1 MTWRSTVTESWEQRL
16 ARVEA
21 DLKEAEEKEKYLVV
35 LDAGHGG
42 DDPGKIGINQAKE
55 KDINLKITY
64 LVKQYL
70 EASDVQVVLTR
81 EDEDGLYDQDAS
93 NKKVQDMKRRIEV
106 MEKAAPDVA
115 VSIHQNSYPEE

>member
-55 KDINLKITY
+55 KDIN
-64 LVKQYL
+64 
-70 EASDVQVVLTR
+70 
-81 EDEDGLYDQDAS
+81 
-93 NKKVQDMKRRIEV
+93 
-106 MEKAAPDVA
+106 
-115 VSIHQNSYPEE
+115 

>member
-42 DDPGKIGINQAKE
+42 C
-55 KDINLKITY
+55 
-64 LVKQYL
+64 
-70 EASDVQVVLTR
+70 R
-81 EDEDGLYDQDAS
+81 
-93 NKKVQDMKRRIEV
+93 
-106 MEKAAPDVA
+106 
-115 VSIHQNSYPEE
+115 